1 MREAIKQ
8 AVSDLSM
15 PDGLSAK
22 GKRAY
27 KAIMQILIDNDALE
41 TGGCRPFT
49 VLLNGKPEAR
59 NIVVM
64 LN

>member
-8 AVSDLSM
+8 QVSDLSM

-27 KAIMQILIDNDALE
+27 KAIMQVLIDNDALE
-41 TGGCRPFT
+41 TG
-49 VLLNGKPEAR
+49 L
-59 NIVVM
+59 
-64 LN
+64 